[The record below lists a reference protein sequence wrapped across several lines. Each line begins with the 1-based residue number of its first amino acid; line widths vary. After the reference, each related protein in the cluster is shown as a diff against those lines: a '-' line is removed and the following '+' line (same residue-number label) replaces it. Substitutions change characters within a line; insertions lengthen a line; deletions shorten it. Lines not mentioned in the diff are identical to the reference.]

1 MLTNNKANLRIKGN
15 NNSVKKSILIT
26 GCSSG
31 IGLDAAL
38 TLSTRGYQVFATARK
53 QADVVMLQEQGL
65 TACHL
70 DLTQA
75 DSIHAALAFVL
86 KETGGTLDFLFNNG
100 AYGQPGALEDL
111 PTQALISQFE
121 SNVFG
126 WHELTKQVIPV
137 MRKQGHGRIIQCS
150 SVLGFVSMAYRGA
163 YNASKYAI
171 EGLSDTLRLELKS
184 ANIAV
189 VLLQPGP
196 INTQFRANALSVF
209 TANIDAKDS
218 AHHVEY
224 QQQIARLA
232 SKTSNAKFTLE
243 AADVTKALIHALES
257 KRPKIRYRITVP
269 TKLFAVFK
277 RILPTSWLDN
287 LLAKG

>member
-1 MLTNNKANLRIKGN
+1 
-15 NNSVKKSILIT
+15 VKKSILIT

-38 TLSTRGYQVFATARK
+38 TLSSRGYQVIATARK
-53 QADVVMLQEQGL
+53 QADVLMLQEKGL
-65 TACHL
+65 NACLL
-70 DLTQA
+70 DLAQT
-75 DSIHAALAFVL
+75 DSIKAGLSFALN
-86 KETGGTLDFLFNNG
+86 ETGGTLDFLFNNG

-111 PTQALISQFE
+111 PTQALRAQFE

-163 YNASKYAI
+163 YNASKYAL

-184 ANIAV
+184 SNISV

-196 INTQFRANALSVF
+196 INTQFRANALVAF
-209 TANIDAKDS
+209 KQNIDENKSIHLAQ
-218 AHHVEY
+218 Y
-224 QQQIARLA
+224 QQQEKRLA

-243 AADVTKALIHALES
+243 PKDVTKALIHALES
-257 KRPKIRYRITVP
+257 KRPKTRYRITVP

-277 RILPTSWLDN
+277 RILPTRWLDS
-287 LLAKG
+287 LLSKG

>member
-1 MLTNNKANLRIKGN
+1 
-15 NNSVKKSILIT
+15 VKKSILIT

-31 IGLDAAL
+31 IGLNAAL
-38 TLSTRGYQVFATARK
+38 TLQLRGYQVLATARK
-53 QADVVMLQEQGL
+53 QTDVVMLQEKGL
-65 TACHL
+65 LACQL
-70 DLTQA
+70 DLTEPE
-75 DSIHAALAFVL
+75 SIKIALSFVL
-86 KETGGTLDFLFNNG
+86 NTTGGTLDFLFNNG

-111 PTQALISQFE
+111 SSQALKAQFE
-121 SNVFG
+121 TNVFG
-126 WHELTKQVIPV
+126 WHELTKQIIPI

-163 YNASKYAI
+163 YNASKYAL
-171 EGLSDTLRLELKS
+171 EGLTDTLRLELKS

-196 INTQFRANALSVF
+196 INTQFRANALSAF
-209 TANIDAKDS
+209 QENIKSDNSVHKAQ
-218 AHHVEY
+218 Y
-224 QQQIARLA
+224 QLQVDRLA

-243 AADVTKALIHALES
+243 PKDVTKALILALES
-257 KRPKIRYRITVP
+257 KRPKIRYRITLP

-277 RILPTSWLDN
+277 RLLPTSWLDS

>member
-1 MLTNNKANLRIKGN
+1 VR
-15 NNSVKKSILIT
+15 KSILIT

-38 TLSTRGYQVFATARK
+38 TLSMRGYQVFATARK
-53 QADVVMLQEQGL
+53 QEDVLMLQEKGL
-65 TACHL
+65 LACQL

-75 DSIHAALAFVL
+75 ESVKSAITFVL
-86 KETGGTLDFLFNNG
+86 NETRGTLDFLFNNG

-111 PTQALISQFE
+111 STQALKAQFE
-121 SNVFG
+121 TNVFG
-126 WHELTKQVIPV
+126 WHELTKQIIPI

-150 SVLGFVSMAYRGA
+150 SVLGFVSMTYRGA

-184 ANIAV
+184 SNIAV

-196 INTQFRANALSVF
+196 INTQFRANALKAF
-209 TANIDAKDS
+209 KENIADIKS
-218 AHHVEY
+218 IHQNQY
-224 QQQIARLA
+224 QQQIERLS

-243 AADVTKALIHALES
+243 AEDVTKALIHALES

-269 TKLFAVFK
+269 TKLFAIFK
-277 RILPTSWLDN
+277 RILPTRWLDN
-287 LLAKG
+287 LLSKG